1 MCLTED
7 IYKPTSYIPVS
18 INVPIIFMYR
28 FLMRLKGSVR
38 TKNHPEG
45 SIMEWANFNG
55 CLTLCS
61 RYLHGVGQITRQ
73 PRIDEDDSTPP
84 FFRSIGQGLA
94 GKCTFS
100 LDHKTWVQAHR
111 YVLFNNDNIA
121 PYLE

>member
-1 MCLTED
+1 MCTYCMYN
-7 IYKPTSYIPVS
+7 I
-18 INVPIIFMYR
+18 INVPIIYVYR
-28 FLMRLKGSVR
+28 YLMRLKGSVR
-38 TKNHPEG
+38 TKSHPEG
-45 SIMEWANFNG
+45 SIMEWSNFTG

-61 RYLHGVGQITRQ
+61 RYLYGVGQFGRQ
-73 PRIDEDDSTPP
+73 SRIDEDNSTPP

-111 YVLFNNDNIA
+111 YVLFNIDNIA